1 MSQEVAGPGDGGCR
15 SLVFSCP
22 LDTAAGRYFRK
33 KLPSGPCDALEA
45 REGGGE
51 GEPEG
56 SAGPPLDRRSRAGSG
71 RKGEALD
78 SCWLEFSMA
87 F

>member
-1 MSQEVAGPGDGGCR
+1 MSQEVAGPGDGGCP

-22 LDTAAGRYFRK
+22 FDTAGGRYFRK
-33 KLPSGPCDALEA
+33 KLASGPWDALEA
-45 REGGGE
+45 WEWGGE

-78 SCWLEFSMA
+78 SCWLELSTA

>member
-1 MSQEVAGPGDGGCR
+1 MSQEAAGPGDGGCR

-22 LDTAAGRYFRK
+22 LDTAGGR
-33 KLPSGPCDALEA
+33 GPWDALEA
-45 REGGGE
+45 REWGAE